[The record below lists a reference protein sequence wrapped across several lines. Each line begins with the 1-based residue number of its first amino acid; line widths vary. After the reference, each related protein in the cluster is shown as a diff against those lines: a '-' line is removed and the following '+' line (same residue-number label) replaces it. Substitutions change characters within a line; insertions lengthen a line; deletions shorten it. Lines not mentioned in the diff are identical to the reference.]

1 MINSKII
8 GTGSYVP
15 ENIVSNIDLEK
26 LVDTNDEWI
35 VSRTGIRER
44 RISAGEGTADLAT
57 KAALDAIK
65 LSGLSV
71 NQIDYIIVATI
82 TSDTYT
88 PSTASIV
95 QSNIGAVNASALD
108 INAACTGFI
117 YALEIGDSL
126 IKSGIAKNILVIGS
140 ETISRII
147 DWKDRSTCVL
157 FGDGAGAVVL
167 SLSTKDEGIIST
179 LTGSDGTRGNYLIA
193 RNIKLDNPFTDL
205 YSDSDSNYIN
215 MNGAEVFKFATKIME
230 ESINNIIA
238 KANINLKDID
248 YIIPHQA
255 NYRILDYV
263 GKKLKIDSSKFIINL
278 DRYGNTSSASIPLA
292 LNKAVE
298 CGKIKKGNNIILV
311 GFGGGLTWGAT
322 LIKY

>member
-26 LVDTNDEWI
+26 IVDTNDEWI

-44 RISAGEGTADLAT
+44 RISKGEGTADLAT
-57 KAALDAIK
+57 KAALDAIN
-65 LSGLSV
+65 LSGLSA

-82 TSDTYT
+82 TADTYT

-179 LTGSDGTRGNYLIA
+179 LTGSDGTRGNSLIA

-205 YSDSDSNYIN
+205 YGDSDSNYIN

-238 KANINLKDID
+238 KANIDLKDID

-292 LNKAVE
+292 LNEAVK